1 MKAVAITSMDVMS
14 IKDFLLWEL
23 EGGKTVYETNL
34 LDGELS
40 WDELSIEDKIAMMA
54 QCMEFDLLANEVTFR
69 KEN

>member
-1 MKAVAITSMDVMS
+1 MKMTAITSMDVMS

-34 LDGELS
+34 FDGEPS
-40 WDELSIEDKIAMMA
+40 WNELSIEDKITMMA
-54 QCMEFDLLANEVTFR
+54 QCMEADLLANEAVFR

>member
-1 MKAVAITSMDVMS
+1 MREVAITSMDVMS

-54 QCMEFDLLANEVTFR
+54 QCMEADLLANEVTFR